1 MHLYESDFGTVCLSH
16 CSTSRSNVEGVSQ
29 MCLVDMQ
36 DKLSQ
41 KLWKFAFLLVWS
53 KPWQH
58 KCFDKASITAV
69 VWSCQKKLKPTR
81 KWKEKNDMIYCKSF
95 LYFTSLYF
103 GVLLF
108 SLFVNKTL
116 TYAFMIH
123 IKINVHVL
131 RYNCRLK
138 IVIYLM
144 YKK

>member
-1 MHLYESDFGTVCLSH
+1 
-16 CSTSRSNVEGVSQ
+16 
-29 MCLVDMQ
+29 
-36 DKLSQ
+36 
-41 KLWKFAFLLVWS
+41 
-53 KPWQH
+53 
-58 KCFDKASITAV
+58 
-69 VWSCQKKLKPTR
+69 
-81 KWKEKNDMIYCKSF
+81 MIYCKSL
-95 LYFTSLYF
+95 LYFTSVYF